1 MKALLTLSLLTTLVA
16 CGKHTDIQII
26 QTTVTAPTATT
37 SEQQD
42 VLNLIRDE
50 NDYRIG
56 QGQTMLSSG
65 LTATLQTFATGDRI
79 QASIADHNTLAGLV
93 TVGSFT
99 LKETFNQLQSNVN
112 DGMNVLPLALRN
124 TYKTNYL
131 LRASGYIVITESD
144 YYQFDLTSDDASVL
158 YLDGVKLIDNDNAH
172 GTTLKTSSKFLRRGL
187 HSFRLDY
194 AQNGGEQALMLYMN
208 GSLID
213 PSRFVK

>member
-1 MKALLTLSLLTTLVA
+1 MKALFTLVLLTALA
-16 CGKHTDIQII
+16 SCGHHTDTVTI
-26 QTTVTAPTATT
+26 QTTVTAPVGTT

-42 VLNLIRDE
+42 VLNLIQDE

-65 LTATLQTFATGDRI
+65 LTATLQTFTSGDRI
-79 QASIADHNTLAGLV
+79 QASITDHNTLAGLV

-99 LKETFNQLQSNVN
+99 LKETFNQLQSSVN
-112 DGMNVLPLALRN
+112 DGMNVLPIALRN

-144 YYQFDLTSDDASVL
+144 YYQFDLLSDDASIF
-158 YLDGVKLIDNDNAH
+158 YLDGSKLIDNDNSH
-172 GTTLKTSSKFLRRGL
+172 GVTLKIGSKFLRRGL
-187 HSFRLDY
+187 HAFRIDC
-194 AQNGGEQALMLYMN
+194 AQNGGEQALVLNMN

-213 PSRFVK
+213 PSRLVR